1 MKLTLNQFEVL
12 VLIERT
18 KEKLS
23 QRAISKEI
31 NLSLGT
37 INKVISE

>member
-1 MKLTLNQFEVL
+1 MQLTLNQFEVL

-23 QRAISKEI
+23 QRDVAKEI
-31 NLSLGT
+31 NLSLSLPPIET
-37 INKVISE
+37 FT